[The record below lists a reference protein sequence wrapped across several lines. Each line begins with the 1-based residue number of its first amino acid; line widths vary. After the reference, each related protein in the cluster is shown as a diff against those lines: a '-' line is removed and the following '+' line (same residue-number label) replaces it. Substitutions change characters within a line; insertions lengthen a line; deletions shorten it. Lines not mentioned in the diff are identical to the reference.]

1 MSEDVYKDTHD
12 NLKESEF
19 KLNNKTWNVAN
30 LALRKHPTSGLQI
43 NNVAVDPESAG
54 QTVEP
59 WESMAAGKRSHQ
71 PV

>member
-30 LALRKHPTSGLQI
+30 LALKKTSNI
-43 NNVAVDPESAG
+43 WSPN
-54 QTVEP
+54 
-59 WESMAAGKRSHQ
+59 K
-71 PV
+71 

>member
-30 LALRKHPTSGLQI
+30 LALKNIQHLVS
-43 NNVAVDPESAG
+43 
-54 QTVEP
+54 
-59 WESMAAGKRSHQ
+59 K
-71 PV
+71 